1 MGGQC
6 RKGINM
12 DCKQLTEI
20 KAGLLCY
27 GVNVD
32 KEVGEELL
40 KSRPYFYDKGFVHA
54 INANILGSNVCV
66 SVAELFSGVSPYHLR
81 HREGGFYIDCEDGV
95 SVPINLFDDLPKTGT
110 VIDSLAR
117 PHSNHVIS
125 LWPSLVCCFDRPGAK
140 CKFCSIKP
148 TPEQGVVPAQEVVE
162 GLRALY
168 AITGDRYSIN
178 LGGGTYINPDN
189 MTRYLIEIIKGVR
202 TFTQVPISVEMAPPS
217 DISLLKELKDAGA
230 SSLIMNLEVA
240 DDSLRKE
247 ICRGKSAIKKQHY
260 YDCYRYGAE
269 VFGRG
274 KISCVLIAGIQPAGD
289 IVKECETL
297 TDIGVIPTIIPFK
310 AMDDCEFHDRANC
323 NADELISIS
332 QRVGEILK
340 SKGLS
345 PKTQE
350 GCTKCGG
357 CSLETNYYEL

>member
-1 MGGQC
+1 MNC
-6 RKGINM
+6 E
-12 DCKQLTEI
+12 QLAKI

-54 INANILGSNVCV
+54 VNANILGSNVCV

-81 HREGGFYIDCEDGV
+81 HKNGGFFIEDDKGV
-95 SVPINLFDDLPKTGT
+95 SVPISLFDDLPKTGT
-110 VIDSLAR
+110 VIDMLAR

-125 LWPSLVCCFDRPGAK
+125 LWPSLVCCYDRPKAK

-148 TPEQGVVPAQEVVE
+148 TDEQKVVPAAEVVE

-168 AITGDRYSIN
+168 ALTDKYSIN
-178 LGGGTYINPDN
+178 LGGGTYLNPDN
-189 MTRYLIEIIKGVR
+189 MAKYLIEIIKGVR
-202 TFTQVPISVEMAPPS
+202 KFTQTPISVEMAPPS
-217 DISLLKELKDAGA
+217 DITLLSELKNAGA
-230 SSLIMNLEVA
+230 SSLIMNLEIA
-240 DDSLRKE
+240 DENLRKE
-247 ICRGKSAIKKQHY
+247 ICPGKSSIAKSHY
-260 YDCYRYGAE
+260 YECYRYGVE

-274 KISCVLIAGIQPAGD
+274 KISCVLIAGIQPKED

-297 TDIGVIPTIIPFK
+297 TDMGVIPTIIPFK
-310 AMDDCEFHDRANC
+310 AMDDCEFHNKPNC
-323 NADELISIS
+323 SADELIWIS
-332 QRVGEILK
+332 QKLGAILR

-345 PKTQE
+345 PTMQE